1 MPSLTTLS
9 VPIPQEGFKDKLP
22 DSTMIMGANVSMN
35 GFIKALLRYG
45 VYDRYYFICE
55 GAEKIDKAMECLK
68 QYPNHERAEVILLDE
83 YWKMKHLDQ
92 MVLFDIGPMLYLQAS
107 LRKAQGRAKW
117 PITGVTHSLSGNA
130 HLLQALQIILGD
142 LYEYDRLVCTSQ
154 AGRQVVENLLGS
166 ICDYLERKYR
176 ASFSPQFQLPVI
188 PLGTDVDQF
197 QPVDRSE
204 ARKRSEL
211 PMDHLI
217 FLYVGRF
224 STHYKMDLCPLM
236 LAFSQ
241 VLANNDGRRM
251 SLVLAGDDIQH
262 NLAPKLRQFGNDLGL
277 GDKLVI
283 RPNITNE
290 EKRQLYSAGDVFVS
304 LSDNVQETF
313 GVTIIEAMSAGL
325 PVIGSDWNGYKE
337 TIEHGNTGFL
347 VPTYW
352 ADCVDIESRLASL
365 RSTMEVHRRLA
376 EVVSVDM
383 KSLVEYIELMSRNA
397 SMRQEMGE
405 AGRRRVL
412 RHYNWPII
420 IKAYEELWADQ
431 LEQARLNA
439 VEKDYHHGID
449 TYDYLN
455 VFGHFSTGVINMN
468 SKLQITPM
476 GRALLEN
483 TSDCKPFINA
493 ELGGALTL
501 LAEFMKL
508 HDGDE
513 TVVVGDFIQHAGSEN
528 ERLTRNTFRGAAK
541 LVKYGFLDIC

>member
-22 DSTMIMGANVSMN
+22 GSTMIMGANVSMN
-35 GFIKALLRYG
+35 GFTKALLQYG
-45 VYDRYYFICE
+45 GYDRYYYICE
-55 GAEKIDKAMECLK
+55 GPEKIDEAKECLR
-68 QYPNHERAEVILLDE
+68 QYPNHERTEVILLDE
-83 YWKMKHLDQ
+83 YWKMKQLDQ

-107 LRKAQGRAKW
+107 LRKAQGQARW
-117 PITGVTHSLSGNA
+117 PITGITHSLSGNA

-154 AGRQVVENLLGS
+154 AGRQVVENLLNS
-166 ICDYLERKYR
+166 ICGHLERKYSR
-176 ASFSPQFQLPVI
+176 SFFPKFQLPVI
-188 PLGTDVDQF
+188 PLGTDAAQF
-197 QPVDRSE
+197 QPADRSE

-211 PMDHLI
+211 PMDHVI

-224 STHYKMDLCPLM
+224 STHYKMDLCPLI

-241 VLANNDGRRM
+241 VLADSDGRRM

-262 NLAPKLRQFGNDLGL
+262 KLAPQLRQFGNELGL

-290 EKRQLYSAGDVFVS
+290 EKRQLYSTGDVFVS

-352 ADCVDIESRLASL
+352 ADCIDIESRLASL

-383 KSLVEYIELMSRNA
+383 KSLVGYIELMSKNA
-397 SMRQEMGE
+397 SLRREMG
-405 AGRRRVL
+405 AAARRRIL
-412 RHYNWPII
+412 QHYDWPVIV
-420 IKAYEELWADQ
+420 KAYEELWADQ
-431 LEQARLNA
+431 LEQARLSA
-439 VEKDYHHGID
+439 SERDYHHGID

-455 VFGHFSTGVINMN
+455 VFGHFSTGVIDINT
-468 SKLQITPM
+468 KLQITPM
-476 GRALLEN
+476 GRALVEN
-483 TSDCKPFINA
+483 TSDCKPSIHA
-493 ELGGALTL
+493 ELGDGTAL
-501 LAEFMKL
+501 LAQFMKT

-513 TVVVGDFIQHAGSEN
+513 KFVVGDFIQCVGSEN
-528 ERLTRNTFRGAAK
+528 ERFTRNTFRSTAK
-541 LVKYGFLDIC
+541 LVKYGFLTVC